1 MSEQDNKNFEGF
13 NLIEEERK
21 RLKARAQANDKLL
34 TNQQMMGFMQEA
46 DPEGKFTLNSQYIY
60 EMISHDAK
68 SIYKYDV
75 EENRMDARALLDLLY
90 QYYNAIGMS
99 SLIAELYYLDRV
111 ANNEYSPLTRGG
123 RLGGRGHI
131 VHKQGT
137 EEDQERAE
145 TFADL
150 WQEAIYRRHEIAE
163 KENDA

>member
-1 MSEQDNKNFEGF
+1 MSEQDNKNFESF

-46 DPEGKFTLNSQYIY
+46 DPEGKFTLNSRYIY

-68 SIYKYDV
+68 SIYEYDV
-75 EENRMDARALLDLLY
+75 EDNRMDAKALLDLLY

-131 VHKQGT
+131 VHEQGT
-137 EEDQERAE
+137 EKDQERAE

-150 WQEAIYRRHEIAE
+150 WQEAISRRHEIAE
-163 KENDA
+163 KEKDA